1 MRSSSISIYT
11 RLEDKNM
18 DERDIVLNSVLE
30 ELKNK
35 KLITELEED
44 IIDAIKVSLEQP
56 IDRNSVKAKID
67 EIDLKYN
74 TYPDL
79 VMVMPQDSLCTLD
92 ELNDVGMRNNL
103 YLRINVLLGRRE

>member
-35 KLITELEED
+35 KADNRIR
-44 IIDAIKVSLEQP
+44 K
-56 IDRNSVKAKID
+56 R
-67 EIDLKYN
+67 YN
-74 TYPDL
+74 ICY
-79 VMVMPQDSLCTLD
+79 
-92 ELNDVGMRNNL
+92 
-103 YLRINVLLGRRE
+103 

>member
-35 KLITELEED
+35 KLI
-44 IIDAIKVSLEQP
+44 IV
-56 IDRNSVKAKID
+56 
-67 EIDLKYN
+67 
-74 TYPDL
+74 
-79 VMVMPQDSLCTLD
+79 
-92 ELNDVGMRNNL
+92 
-103 YLRINVLLGRRE
+103 RINRVLVDVMSHNSKNSPIVFV